1 MSSAAD
7 LISLISSAYVQS
19 HFLLPGNK
27 ARIGLGSV
35 ALPAY
40 DYLITLDQEVRLVW
54 MRKKTA
60 ATWLFL
66 VIRYHALVAM
76 VFLQAISSMPMSD
89 NLYATLATPFAT
101 PTKIDTIPPLRCS
114 TYVKVQA
121 AVQFAQY
128 VTWAAF
134 SALRALALS
143 GMNWLAAAVVFIL
156 ACGPFAVNMWQI
168 TAVGV
173 VGFNIPEVGCIG
185 SSNITAA
192 EAKIGEHFST
202 ASSVTG
208 SQLRMPEFSGTAV
221 SRSCII
227 AADLMVIAISWWYAA
242 KDWTIRD
249 IRSPTMSLTLVMV
262 LNGTTYFL
270 ALTLLNIL
278 HLTLTLLSLVGVADQ
293 ISPVT
298 IFVDPLTAILICR
311 FLLDLHS
318 ANVKSTHEISG
329 EHHFGWEAG
338 SLHFAS
344 FVVSMGGTVGSSTL
358 STEPD
363 SITLKDYE
371 LGATAGDSLETGA
384 EPPSPRE

>member
-1 MSSAAD
+1 MSSSD
-7 LISLISSAYVQS
+7 LVSLISSAV
-19 HFLLPGNK
+19 LE

-40 DYLITLDQEVRLVW
+40 DYLLTLDEEVRLIW
-54 MRKKTA
+54 LRKKTGA
-60 ATWLFL
+60 SWLFL

-76 VFLQAISSMPMSD
+76 VFLQAISAMPMSD
-89 NLYATLATPFAT
+89 NA
-101 PTKIDTIPPLRCS
+101 CS
-114 TYVKVQA
+114 TFVKAQA

-128 VTWAAF
+128 LTWAAF

-143 GMNWLAAAVVFIL
+143 GMNWLAAAIVFVL
-156 ACGPFAVNMWQI
+156 ACGPFAVNVWQI

-192 EAKIGEHFST
+192 EAKILFDI
-202 ASSVTG
+202 
-208 SQLRMPEFSGTAV
+208 LGTAV

-227 AADLMVIAISWWYAA
+227 AADLMVIIISWWFAA

-249 IRSPTMSLTLVMV
+249 IRSPTMSLTRVMV

-311 FLLDLHS
+311 FLLDLHA
-318 ANVKSTHEISG
+318 ANSR
-329 EHHFGWEAG
+329 
-338 SLHFAS
+338 
-344 FVVSMGGTVGSSTL
+344 
-358 STEPD
+358 
-363 SITLKDYE
+363 
-371 LGATAGDSLETGA
+371 SLELAGRQSA
-384 EPPSPRE
+384 LRIGLRGVDGWNRRVVDFVDRA